1 MIVRELVWAPDA
13 STGSLRRA
21 RFARRV
27 PFDPRLIAAIARAIE
42 SCASDLFGEPIAI
55 DAFPPVH
62 LEGATWAGLC
72 DGSLV
77 FEITADGG
85 DLSIVVSPKAAR
97 GIVGRA
103 FSESPPYREK
113 ALSAMEM
120 RVLERFV
127 AELSDRLK
135 PIRGSCNDAVV
146 CARTPADRS
155 AYCELRIA
163 APLDVVIGVA
173 AREKAPQI
181 GPTIAAEELEDCPIE
196 CSARLALAACSIFTI
211 AGLTPGDV
219 IPLETKVGPYA
230 TLNAGPDP
238 IAAGEGG
245 VLGARTAF
253 KVHMLI

>member
-1 MIVRELVWAPDA
+1 MTVRELVWA
-13 STGSLRRA
+13 SESSQGRLRCV
-21 RFARRV
+21 RFERRV
-27 PFDPRLIAAIARAIE
+27 PFDRGLIAAIA
-42 SCASDLFGEPIAI
+42 CATEACVADLFAESIAI

-62 LEGATWAGLC
+62 LDAAMWSRLCEGNF
-72 DGSLV
+72 V
-77 FEITADGG
+77 FEMTAEAS

-97 GIVGRA
+97 GIVGLA
-103 FSESPPYREK
+103 FGESPPQREQM
-113 ALSAMEM
+113 LSAMEM

-127 AELSDRLK
+127 AELANRLK
-135 PIRGSCNDAVV
+135 PIRGSCNDAV
-146 CARTPADRS
+146 ARVHSPGDRR

-163 APLDVVIGVA
+163 SPLDVVIGVA
-173 AREKAPQI
+173 ALEKPPHI
-181 GPTIAAEELEDCPIE
+181 GPTIAAEDLEDCPIE
-196 CSARLALAACSIFTI
+196 CSVQLTVAACDIFTI

-245 VLGARTAF
+245 VLGARSAF